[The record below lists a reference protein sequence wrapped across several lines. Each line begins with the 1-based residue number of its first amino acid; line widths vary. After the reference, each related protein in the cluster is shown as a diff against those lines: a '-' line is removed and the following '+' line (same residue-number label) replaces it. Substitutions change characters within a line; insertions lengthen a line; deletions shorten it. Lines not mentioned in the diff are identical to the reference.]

1 MFSKHPPKHPQICGC
16 SCKKMLKYAA
26 MGRIVHNNLT
36 DLKVKRAVCPPE
48 VKSLDLRDGEGLILR
63 ISGSGNKNWRYEYR
77 YGNDKKVL
85 PLGSYPHVSLKHARD
100 LSQNARTL
108 RKNGID
114 PFEHARQAVLVA
126 EQEQLRKAA
135 MLDEERAEPMFEK
148 LVEEYLTTLEGATSR
163 YNVKCALYKDA
174 VPKWKDRKAKSIT
187 RRECVILLDEVKA
200 RAPVQANRLYSFLQT
215 LFKVG
220 IRRGLVDSNPMA
232 DVAKPAPKADQRDN
246 SGKALS
252 CDEIQMLFGNLGS
265 NPFDDVIRLMLW
277 TGARPKE
284 ILGMKWR
291 QIQDDIW
298 TLGAGEHKA
307 GHRCARVISRPLIK
321 PAVEII
327 NKYSGC
333 HEELVFPGRKRV
345 AMNTSSLNQ
354 FITRKRNHYTIEGFT
369 AHHIRHTM
377 STKMREIGVR
387 PDLVERI
394 LGHIVDVGVVG
405 VYSSYNWLPEMR
417 EGLEKWNHWI
427 DDLIVK

>member
-1 MFSKHPPKHPQICGC
+1 MVV
-16 SCKKMLKYAA
+16 
-26 MGRIVHNNLT
+26 MGRTVHNNLT
-36 DLKVKRAVCPPE
+36 DLKVKRVSCPSE
-48 VKSLDLRDGEGLILR
+48 IKSIDLRDGDGLILR
-63 ISGSGNKNWRYEYR
+63 VSGSGSKNWRYEYR
-77 YGNDKKVL
+77 NGNEKKVL
-85 PLGSYPHVSLKHARD
+85 PFGAYPNISLKQARD
-100 LSQNARTL
+100 LCQEARNL

-114 PFEHARQAVLVA
+114 PVEHARQALLIA
-126 EQEQLRKAA
+126 EQEQLQRAA
-135 MLDEERAEPMFEK
+135 KLDEERAEPLFEK
-148 LVEEYLTTLEGATSR
+148 LAEEYLLTLEGSASH

-174 VPKWKDRKAKSIT
+174 VPRWKNRKAKSIT

-220 IRRGLVDSNPMA
+220 IRRGLVDNNPMA

-252 CDEIQMLFGNLGS
+252 YDEIRLLFKNLGS

-327 NKYSGC
+327 KKYSGC

-354 FITRKRNHYTIEGFT
+354 FITRKRNHYNIEGFT

-377 STKMREIGVR
+377 STKMREIGIR

-394 LGHIVDVGVVG
+394 LGHIVDVGVIG

-417 EGLEKWNHWI
+417 VELEKWMQWI
-427 DDLIVK
+427 DDLIEKK